1 MLGRLAEQNTGL
13 IDWEPYLPVIFA
25 RVQKMFSLPVCY
37 NKTSVGGK
45 GALLDSQTAARW
57 IVQTLGGGSQTQHY
71 LHRLFLSIESYY
83 HPANI
88 GR

>member
-1 MLGRLAEQNTGL
+1 LAEQNTGC
-13 IDWEPYLPVIFA
+13 IDWEPYLPAMFA
-25 RVQKMFSLPVCY
+25 RVLKMFNLPVRY

-45 GALLDSQTAARW
+45 GTQLDSQTAARW
-57 IVQTLGGGSQTQHY
+57 IVSTLGGGSQTQHY
-71 LHRLFLSIESYY
+71 LSRLLLSIESYY